1 MMIALAVLTAII
13 QARMTSTRLPGKIMA
28 DIGGKPLL
36 KRMLDRV
43 RRASK
48 LDKII
53 VATTTNKTDDVT
65 AKLCAAEGIEV
76 FRGSEHDVLDR
87 FHGAA
92 QAAGATALVRLTAD
106 CPMIDPQLI
115 DEIVSRYGRGDCDY
129 ASNAIDRTYPDGLD
143 VEVFSRAALDEA
155 QAKATHPYLREHVTP
170 YIHGHSDY
178 GRGNFRQ
185 AAVTYAADFSH
196 VRWTVDRPDDL
207 ERVREL
213 FRLLPDNFTW
223 LQALSVATRYPSLL
237 GVA

>member
-1 MMIALAVLTAII
+1 MTVLNMIAAII

-43 RRASK
+43 RRATK
-48 LDKII
+48 LNKII
-53 VATTTNKTDDVT
+53 VATTVNSADDVA
-65 AKLCAAEGIEV
+65 AKLCTDEDVDV

-92 QAAGATALVRLTAD
+92 QAAGAISVVRLTAD

-115 DEIVSRYGRGDCDY
+115 DEVVSRYSHGDCDY
-129 ASNAIDRTYPDGLD
+129 ASNAIERTYPDGLD

-155 QAKATHPYLREHVTP
+155 QAKANHPYLREHVTP
-170 YIHGHSDY
+170 YIHGNSDY
-178 GRGNFRQ
+178 GSGNFRR

-196 VRWTVDRPDDL
+196 IRWTVDRPDDL

-213 FRLLPDNFTW
+213 FHLLPENFTW

-237 GVA
+237 GVAQ